1 MKARRPRH
9 AKRSR
14 GAILPLTAIAL
25 VGLCGF
31 VALAVDVGMLAI
43 ARAQAQDAA
52 DAAAVA
58 GARSLNG
65 STGSNL
71 TGATANATSQATRN
85 TILGTQIGSS
95 EVAVQHGTYHYNY
108 TSQTFYPEFPPGAN
122 ENYNLSQVTINHTFT
137 TTFGAVLG
145 MPTMN
150 VTVTSTAAHRPR
162 DVAMVLDYSGSMNNE
177 TDLWNCE
184 TYLGSYYN
192 TPNNT
197 DPIFPQWGPYN
208 PSVFA
213 VGDDAMHDQQ
223 SDGRDVQCHDVGQRR
238 AGPRDEF
245 LPECSRPDGSVGLFR
260 RSFGG
265 HRYHA
270 DRRPIPQ
277 QEELVDLAINWS
289 QITGSTTTAFTG
301 YAAQQGGTFY
311 GYQQGPGYWGK
322 TFFIWPPDPAAANDW
337 RKKFFENPNGTVCND
352 DTALYDSSGNWL
364 QPQRKLHYQLQSDP
378 ELDRQHRAQPVP
390 AGASRG
396 EHPVLFVDPD

>member
-122 ENYNLSQVTINHTFT
+122 ENYNLSQVTINHTFST
-137 TTFGAVLG
+137 CLRRRFGHVD
-145 MPTMN
+145 
-150 VTVTSTAAHRPR
+150 HER
-162 DVAMVLDYSGSMNNE
+162 E
-177 TDLWNCE
+177 
-184 TYLGSYYN
+184 
-192 TPNNT
+192 
-197 DPIFPQWGPYN
+197 
-208 PSVFA
+208 
-213 VGDDAMHDQQ
+213 
-223 SDGRDVQCHDVGQRR
+223 
-238 AGPRDEF
+238 
-245 LPECSRPDGSVGLFR
+245 
-260 RSFGG
+260 RSL
-265 HRYHA
+265 R
-270 DRRPIPQ
+270 RRPIGR
-277 QEELVDLAINWS
+277 ATWRWC
-289 QITGSTTTAFTG
+289 ST
-301 YAAQQGGTFY
+301 
-311 GYQQGPGYWGK
+311 
-322 TFFIWPPDPAAANDW
+322 I
-337 RKKFFENPNGTVCND
+337 
-352 DTALYDSSGNWL
+352 
-364 QPQRKLHYQLQSDP
+364 
-378 ELDRQHRAQPVP
+378 RA
-390 AGASRG
+390 R
-396 EHPVLFVDPD
+396 